1 MIIEQKREKDFLK
14 QQEKEEDQY
23 VIVDVDNAI

>member
-14 QQEKEEDQY
+14 QQEREEEQY
-23 VIVDVDNAI
+23 ASSGDK